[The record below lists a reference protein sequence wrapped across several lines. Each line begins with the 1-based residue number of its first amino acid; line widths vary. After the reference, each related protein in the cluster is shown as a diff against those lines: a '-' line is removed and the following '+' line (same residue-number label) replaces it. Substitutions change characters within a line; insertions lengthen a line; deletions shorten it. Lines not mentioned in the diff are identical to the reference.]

1 MKFVMW
7 LIANAL
13 AVGAA
18 VWLFDGIS
26 LQGAETDN
34 EKIVSL
40 VVVGAIFGVVTSVVR
55 PIVNVLSLPLIV
67 LTLGFFLLVTNAL
80 MLLLTNE
87 IAETFTL
94 NFHVDGFWTAFWGAV
109 VISIA
114 GVIVDS
120 VLPQID

>member
-26 LQGAETDN
+26 LEGADTDRD
-34 EKIVSL
+34 KIISL
-40 VVVGAIFGVVTSVVR
+40 LVVGAIFGVVTSCVR
-55 PIVNVLSLPLIV
+55 PIVNALSLPLIV
-67 LTLGFFLLVTNAL
+67 LTLGFFLLVTNGL

-87 IAETFTL
+87 IAETFSL
-94 NFHVDGFWTAFWGAV
+94 HFHVDG
-109 VISIA
+109 
-114 GVIVDS
+114 
-120 VLPQID
+120 